1 MKRLQNSNPTLQ
13 RHRKRTTVTESA
25 NKESQISEA
34 SETADSDQLVSAGE
48 RQIAWINAQMD
59 AVEKQI
65 ASEMK
70 SMSARS
76 NVSDAQIE
84 QDLLS
89 LENEVAAE
97 TVSEIVKSSYEKL
110 VDIHPWLE
118 QPQYGFMY
126 GLPPDPK
133 KKKKD
138 FESWQEEWS
147 QVLLDYARVAV
158 MHIVYPK
165 NLLTEPPFNKFQ
177 DRTKSVET
185 LSTTL
190 VEKKIAAWLD
200 KKREILRVYWKSL
213 KNGPIS

>member
-1 MKRLQNSNPTLQ
+1 MAEKIKSKGIQKDAETLQEEKLEKLKRLQELESHLAAASQ
-13 RHRKRTTVTESA
+13 EETTVTESA

-48 RQIAWINAQMD
+48 RQIASIDAQMD

-126 GLPPDPK
+126 GLPPIQK
-133 KKKKD
+133 RKRRI
-138 FESWQEEWS
+138 
-147 QVLLDYARVAV
+147 L
-158 MHIVYPK
+158 
-165 NLLTEPPFNKFQ
+165 NLG
-177 DRTKSVET
+177 R
-185 LSTTL
+185 
-190 VEKKIAAWLD
+190 
-200 KKREILRVYWKSL
+200 
-213 KNGPIS
+213 KNGAKCFWIMPVWR